1 MSDNRGESFADV
13 LNGISG
19 PPPKA
24 RGERRGLF
32 RRRRA
37 AEPEETPPEAAPTGH
52 GDDADVVPGAPTG
65 GTVAPD
71 GYLYGEGVAGGPDG
85 AHALPGGEP
94 QTAPYGVPQPG
105 PPRHEL
111 PDPEPP
117 GERAEDVAIVRP
129 YAWTGGRTRPVYDL
143 AVETLVSVGQAGR
156 DPSRIPQYEHRA
168 VAELCREP
176 RSVAEVAA
184 MMSIPLG
191 VARVLIGD
199 MASQGTVVVHQ
210 TASTSGDVPDL
221 ALMERVLSGLRRL

>member
-1 MSDNRGESFADV
+1 MSDEPGESFADV

-19 PPPKA
+19 GAKP

-32 RRRRA
+32 RRRRGAEEPA
-37 AEPEETPPEAAPTGH
+37 ATPAQDEVGPPS
-52 GDDADVVPGAPTG
+52 D

-71 GYLYGEGVAGGPDG
+71 GYLYGEGVPDG
-85 AHALPGGEP
+85 AHALAPGEP

-111 PDPEPP
+111 PEPEPP
-117 GERAEDVAIVRP
+117 AERADDVAIVRP

-143 AVETLVSVGQAGR
+143 AVETLVSVGSAGR

-168 VAELCREP
+168 VAELCTEP

-184 MMSIPLG
+184 MLKLPLG
-191 VARVLIGD
+191 VARVVIGD

-210 TASTSGDVPDL
+210 TASTSGDVPDM

>member
-1 MSDNRGESFADV
+1 VSDEPGETFADV
-13 LNGISG
+13 LNGING
-19 PPPKA
+19 PARPKG

-32 RRRRA
+32 RRRREAEPA
-37 AEPEETPPEAAPTGH
+37 AEPAPDAGPGTG
-52 GDDADVVPGAPTG
+52 D
-65 GTVAPD
+65 APD
-71 GYLYGEGVAGGPDG
+71 GYRYGPGDDGAPDG
-85 AHALPGGEP
+85 AHAWQPGEP

-111 PDPEPP
+111 PEPEPP
-117 GERAEDVAIVRP
+117 DERADDVAIVRP

-143 AVETLVSVGQAGR
+143 AIETLVSVGTAGR

-184 MMSIPLG
+184 LMGVPLG

-210 TASTSGDVPDL
+210 TASTSGDVPDM

>member
-1 MSDNRGESFADV
+1 MSDEPGESFADV

-19 PPPKA
+19 PAKP

-32 RRRRA
+32 RRRRN
-37 AEPEETPPEAAPTGH
+37 AEEPPEPVAPPEPAAPPVDEVG
-52 GDDADVVPGAPTG
+52 PPTD

-71 GYLYGEGVAGGPDG
+71 GYLYGEGVPDG
-85 AHALPGGEP
+85 AHALAPGEP

-105 PPRHEL
+105 GPPRHEL
-111 PDPEPP
+111 PEPEPP
-117 GERAEDVAIVRP
+117 AERADDVAIVRP

-143 AVETLVSVGQAGR
+143 AVETLVSVGTAGR

-168 VAELCREP
+168 VAELCAEP

-184 MMSIPLG
+184 MLKLPLG
-191 VARVLIGD
+191 VARVVIGD

-210 TASTSGDVPDL
+210 TASTSGDVPDM

>member
-1 MSDNRGESFADV
+1 MSDEPGESFADV
-13 LNGISG
+13 LNGVSG
-19 PPPKA
+19 SKP

-37 AEPEETPPEAAPTGH
+37 AEEPSEPDAPAAPQDEVGPSS
-52 GDDADVVPGAPTG
+52 A

-71 GYLYGEGVAGGPDG
+71 GYLYGEGEPDDPD
-85 AHALPGGEP
+85 APAPGEP
-94 QTAPYGVPQPG
+94 QTAPYGMPQAGG

-111 PDPEPP
+111 PEPEPP
-117 GERAEDVAIVRP
+117 GERADDVAIVRP

-143 AVETLVSVGQAGR
+143 AVETLVSVGTAGR
-156 DPSRIPQYEHRA
+156 DTSRIPQYEHRA

-184 MMSIPLG
+184 LLTLPLG
-191 VARVLIGD
+191 VARVVIGD

-210 TASTSGDVPDL
+210 TASTSGDVPDM

>member
-1 MSDNRGESFADV
+1 MSDEPGESFADV

-19 PPPKA
+19 PPRPK
-24 RGERRGLF
+24 GQRRGLF
-32 RRRRA
+32 RRRKGDA
-37 AEPEETPPEAAPTGH
+37 PEAPQAP
-52 GDDADVVPGAPTG
+52 DASATPGPGADGTEGTG
-65 GTVAPD
+65 GIVAAD
-71 GYLYGEGVAGGPDG
+71 GYLDGEGAEGG
-85 AHALPGGEP
+85 HALPPGEP
-94 QTAPYGVPQPG
+94 RTAPYGVPRPG

-111 PDPEPP
+111 PEPEPP
-117 GERAEDVAIVRP
+117 AERDEDVAIVRP

-143 AVETLVSVGQAGR
+143 AVETLVSVGTAGR
-156 DPSRIPQYEHRA
+156 DPSRIPRYEHRA

-184 MMSIPLG
+184 LLTLPLG

-210 TASTSGDVPDL
+210 TASTSGDVPDR

>member
-1 MSDNRGESFADV
+1 VSDEPGETFADV

-19 PPPKA
+19 PAPRPK
-24 RGERRGLF
+24 GERRGLF
-32 RRRRA
+32 RRRR
-37 AEPEETPPEAAPTGH
+37 
-52 GDDADVVPGAPTG
+52 GDDAPAEPAGSHAPDAPEDGASETAADTG
-65 GTVAPD
+65 ATVAAN
-71 GYLYGEGVAGGPDG
+71 GYLYGDGAADG
-85 AHALPGGEP
+85 AHALGHGEP
-94 QTAPYGVPQPG
+94 RTAPYGVPRPG

-111 PDPEPP
+111 PEPEPP
-117 GERAEDVAIVRP
+117 AERADDVAIVRP

-143 AVETLVSVGQAGR
+143 AVETLVSVGTAGR

-184 MMSIPLG
+184 LLTLPLG

-199 MASQGTVVVHQ
+199 MACQGTVVVHQ
-210 TASTSGDVPDL
+210 TASTSGDVPDR

>member
-1 MSDNRGESFADV
+1 MSDDPGESFADV

-19 PPPKA
+19 PPRPKGS

-32 RRRRA
+32 RRRRD
-37 AEPEETPPEAAPTGH
+37 EPSDVPDGSDGSDGSDDVSSETTP
-52 GDDADVVPGAPTG
+52 
-65 GTVAPD
+65 GTVAAD
-71 GYLYGEGVAGGPDG
+71 GYLYGSGEPDG
-85 AHALPGGEP
+85 AHALAEGEP
-94 QTAPYGVPQPG
+94 ATAPYGVPSPG
-105 PPRHEL
+105 GVPRHEL
-111 PDPEPP
+111 PEPEPP
-117 GERAEDVAIVRP
+117 DERADDVAIVRP

-143 AVETLVSVGQAGR
+143 AIETLVSIGNAGR
-156 DPSRIPQYEHRA
+156 DTSRIPQYEHRA

-184 MMSIPLG
+184 LLTLPLG

-210 TASTSGDVPDL
+210 TASTSGDVPDM

>member
-1 MSDNRGESFADV
+1 MSDDPGESFADV

-19 PPPKA
+19 PTSRGP

-37 AEPEETPPEAAPTGH
+37 AEPEEPQAEAAAPTGEPAVDEV
-52 GDDADVVPGAPTG
+52 GPPSD

-71 GYLYGEGVAGGPDG
+71 GYLYGDGVPDG
-85 AHALPGGEP
+85 AHALAPGEP
-94 QTAPYGVPQPG
+94 QTAPYGVPQAGG

-111 PDPEPP
+111 PEPEPP
-117 GERAEDVAIVRP
+117 GERADDVAIVRP

-143 AVETLVSVGQAGR
+143 AVETLVSIGTAGR
-156 DPSRIPQYEHRA
+156 DPSRIAQYEHRA
-168 VAELCREP
+168 VADLCREP

-184 MMSIPLG
+184 LLKLPLG
-191 VARVLIGD
+191 VARVVIGD

-210 TASTSGDVPDL
+210 TASTSGDVPDM

>member
-1 MSDNRGESFADV
+1 MSDDPGESFADV

-19 PPPKA
+19 PSRPKGP

-32 RRRRA
+32 RRRRDEPSDVPDDVRRVRRRRPPRPRPA
-37 AEPEETPPEAAPTGH
+37 PSPRTATSTGTASPTARTPCAE
-52 GDDADVVPGAPTG
+52 
-65 GTVAPD
+65 
-71 GYLYGEGVAGGPDG
+71 
-85 AHALPGGEP
+85 GEP
-94 QTAPYGVPQPG
+94 PTAPYGVPSPG
-105 PPRHEL
+105 GVPRHEL
-111 PDPEPP
+111 PEPEPP
-117 GERAEDVAIVRP
+117 DERADDVAIVRP

-143 AVETLVSVGQAGR
+143 AIETLVSIGSAGR
-156 DPSRIPQYEHRA
+156 DTSRIPQYEHRA

-184 MMSIPLG
+184 LLTLPLG

>member
-1 MSDNRGESFADV
+1 MSDEPGDSFADV

-19 PPPKA
+19 PSRPKGP

-32 RRRRA
+32 RRRRD
-37 AEPEETPPEAAPTGH
+37 EPSDVQDGSDGSDGT
-52 GDDADVVPGAPTG
+52 ADVAPET
-65 GTVAPD
+65 GTVAAD
-71 GYLYGEGVAGGPDG
+71 GYLYGTGEPDG
-85 AHALPGGEP
+85 AHALAEGEP
-94 QTAPYGVPQPG
+94 PTAPYGVPSPG
-105 PPRHEL
+105 GVPRHEL
-111 PDPEPP
+111 PEPGP
-117 GERAEDVAIVRP
+117 PDERADDVAIVRP

-143 AVETLVSVGQAGR
+143 AIETLVSIGTAGR

-184 MMSIPLG
+184 LLTLPLG

>member
-1 MSDNRGESFADV
+1 MSDDPGESFADV

-19 PPPKA
+19 APKA
-24 RGERRGLF
+24 PRGERRGLF
-32 RRRRA
+32 RRRRSTEEPPA
-37 AEPEETPPEAAPTGH
+37 APSGPAAPAGEAAP
-52 GDDADVVPGAPTG
+52 PTD

-71 GYLYGEGVAGGPDG
+71 GYSYGDGVPDG
-85 AHALPGGEP
+85 AHALAPGEP

-111 PDPEPP
+111 PEPEPP
-117 GERAEDVAIVRP
+117 AERADDVAIVRP

-143 AVETLVSVGQAGR
+143 AIETLVSVGTAGR

-168 VAELCREP
+168 VAELCAEP

-184 MMSIPLG
+184 LLKLPLG
-191 VARVLIGD
+191 VARVVLGD
-199 MASQGTVVVHQ
+199 MAGLGVVTVHQ
-210 TASTSGDVPDL
+210 TASSAGSAPDL

>member
-1 MSDNRGESFADV
+1 VSDDPGESFADV
-13 LNGISG
+13 LNGMSG
-19 PPPKA
+19 PSPRGP

-37 AEPEETPPEAAPTGH
+37 EPEEPSPQDATPAPDPAAAEVGPPS
-52 GDDADVVPGAPTG
+52 D

-71 GYLYGEGVAGGPDG
+71 GYLYGEGVPDG
-85 AHALPGGEP
+85 AHALAPGEP
-94 QTAPYGVPQPG
+94 QTAPYGVPQAG

-111 PDPEPP
+111 PEPEPP
-117 GERAEDVAIVRP
+117 GERADDVAIVRP

-143 AVETLVSVGQAGR
+143 AVETLVSIGTAGR
-156 DPSRIPQYEHRA
+156 DTSRIAQYEHRA
-168 VAELCREP
+168 VADLCREP

-184 MMSIPLG
+184 LLKLPLG
-191 VARVLIGD
+191 VARVVIGD

-210 TASTSGDVPDL
+210 TASTSGDVPDM

>member
-1 MSDNRGESFADV
+1 VSDEPGESFADV

-19 PPPKA
+19 PPRPK
-24 RGERRGLF
+24 GERRGLF
-32 RRRRA
+32 RRRKGDA
-37 AEPEETPPEAAPTGH
+37 SETPQTPDDPAAPG
-52 GDDADVVPGAPTG
+52 PGAD
-65 GTVAPD
+65 GTEGTEGIVAQD
-71 GYLYGEGVAGGPDG
+71 GHLDGEGADG
-85 AHALPGGEP
+85 AHALAPGEP
-94 QTAPYGVPQPG
+94 PTAPYGIPRPG

-111 PDPEPP
+111 PDAEPTV
-117 GERAEDVAIVRP
+117 ERDEDVAIVRP

-143 AVETLVSVGQAGR
+143 AVETLVSVGTAGR
-156 DPSRIPQYEHRA
+156 DPSRIPRYEHRA

-184 MMSIPLG
+184 LLTLPLG

-210 TASTSGDVPDL
+210 TASTSGDVPDR

>member
-1 MSDNRGESFADV
+1 MSDEPGESFADV

-19 PPPKA
+19 APRPK
-24 RGERRGLF
+24 GERRGLF

-37 AEPEETPPEAAPTGH
+37 GDAPETPATP
-52 GDDADVVPGAPTG
+52 DDGAGPGPD
-65 GTVAPD
+65 PD
-71 GYLYGEGVAGGPDG
+71 GTEGFLAADGHLDGEGAEG
-85 AHALPGGEP
+85 AHALAPGEP
-94 QTAPYGVPQPG
+94 RTAPYGVPRSG

-111 PDPEPP
+111 AEPESPA
-117 GERAEDVAIVRP
+117 ERDEDVAIVRP

-143 AVETLVSVGQAGR
+143 AVETLVSVGTPGR
-156 DPSRIPQYEHRA
+156 DPSRIPRYEHRA

-184 MMSIPLG
+184 LLTLPLG

-210 TASTSGDVPDL
+210 TASTSGDVPDR

>member
-1 MSDNRGESFADV
+1 MSDEPDESFADV

-19 PPPKA
+19 PSPKGP

-32 RRRRA
+32 RRRRE
-37 AEPEETPPEAAPTGH
+37 AEPAEGGDPAEEPA
-52 GDDADVVPGAPTG
+52 ADVAPGPESG

-71 GYLYGEGVAGGPDG
+71 GGPDG
-85 AHALPGGEP
+85 AHAWPPGEP
-94 QTAPYGVPQPG
+94 QTAPYGMPHAG

-111 PDPEPP
+111 PEPEPP
-117 GERAEDVAIVRP
+117 GEHADDVAIVRP

-143 AVETLVSVGQAGR
+143 AVETLVSVGAAGR
-156 DPSRIPQYEHRA
+156 DTSRIPQYEHRA

-184 MMSIPLG
+184 LLTLPLG

-199 MASQGTVVVHQ
+199 MASQGTLVVHQ
-210 TASTSGDVPDL
+210 TASTSGDVPDM

>member
-1 MSDNRGESFADV
+1 MSDEPGESFADV

-19 PPPKA
+19 PPRPKGP
-24 RGERRGLF
+24 RRSPRGLF
-32 RRRRA
+32 RRRRD
-37 AEPEETPPEAAPTGH
+37 EPSDVQDGSDGSDDVAPET
-52 GDDADVVPGAPTG
+52 
-65 GTVAPD
+65 GTVAAD
-71 GYLYGEGVAGGPDG
+71 GDLDGSGEPDG
-85 AHALPGGEP
+85 AHALAEGEP
-94 QTAPYGVPQPG
+94 PTAPYGVPSPG
-105 PPRHEL
+105 GVPRHEL
-111 PDPEPP
+111 PEAEPP
-117 GERAEDVAIVRP
+117 DERADDVAIVRP

-143 AVETLVSVGQAGR
+143 AIETLVSIGNAGR

-184 MMSIPLG
+184 LLTLPLG

-210 TASTSGDVPDL
+210 TASTSGDVPDM

>member
-1 MSDNRGESFADV
+1 VSDEPGESFADV

-19 PPPKA
+19 PARPKS
-24 RGERRGLF
+24 RRGLF
-32 RRRRA
+32 RRRREEEPADA
-37 AEPEETPPEAAPTGH
+37 AVEGSGEPS
-52 GDDADVVPGAPTG
+52 DAGLETG
-65 GTVAPD
+65 GIVAPN
-71 GYLYGEGVAGGPDG
+71 GYLYGDGDGADG
-85 AHALPGGEP
+85 AHAWQPGEP
-94 QTAPYGVPQPG
+94 QTAPYGTPRPG

-117 GERAEDVAIVRP
+117 AERAEDVAIVRP

-143 AVETLVSVGQAGR
+143 AIETLVSVGTAGR

-199 MASQGTVVVHQ
+199 MASQGTVVVHE
-210 TASTSGDVPDL
+210 TASTSGDVPDM

>member
-1 MSDNRGESFADV
+1 VSDDPGESFADI

-19 PPPKA
+19 PSRSKGP

-32 RRRRA
+32 RRRRD
-37 AEPEETPPEAAPTGH
+37 AEPSDGQDAS
-52 GDDADVVPGAPTG
+52 ADVAPETTSDTG

-71 GYLYGEGVAGGPDG
+71 GYLDTDGGPDG
-85 AHALPGGEP
+85 AHALPQGEP
-94 QTAPYGVPQPG
+94 RTAPYGVPAPG
-105 PPRHEL
+105 AVPRHEL
-111 PDPEPP
+111 PEPEPSV
-117 GERAEDVAIVRP
+117 EIADDVAIVRP

-143 AVETLVSVGQAGR
+143 AIETLVSIGNAGR
-156 DPSRIPQYEHRA
+156 DTSRIPQYEHRA

-184 MMSIPLG
+184 LLTLPLG

>member
-1 MSDNRGESFADV
+1 MSDDPGESFADI
-13 LNGISG
+13 LNGING
-19 PPPKA
+19 PAPRGP

-32 RRRRA
+32 RRRRTDA
-37 AEPEETPPEAAPTGH
+37 PSDGPDAAAPSDEPATGP
-52 GDDADVVPGAPTG
+52 DSG

-71 GYLYGEGVAGGPDG
+71 GYLYGDGAPDG
-85 AHALPGGEP
+85 AHSWSGGEP
-94 QTAPYGVPQPG
+94 QTAPYGTPQVG

-111 PDPEPP
+111 PEPEPP
-117 GERAEDVAIVRP
+117 AERAEDVAIVRP

-143 AVETLVSVGQAGR
+143 AIETLVSVGTAGR

-184 MMSIPLG
+184 LLTLPLG

-210 TASTSGDVPDL
+210 TASTSGDVPDM

>member
-1 MSDNRGESFADV
+1 MSDDPGESFADV

-19 PPPKA
+19 PSRPKGP
-24 RGERRGLF
+24 RERRGLF
-32 RRRRA
+32 RRRRDD
-37 AEPEETPPEAAPTGH
+37 EPSDVQDGSGGSSDTTPE
-52 GDDADVVPGAPTG
+52 TG
-65 GTVAPD
+65 GTVAPVGDLSRD
-71 GYLYGEGVAGGPDG
+71 GEPDG
-85 AHALPGGEP
+85 AHALPQGEP
-94 QTAPYGVPQPG
+94 QTAPYGVPAPG
-105 PPRHEL
+105 AVPRHEL
-111 PDPEPP
+111 PEPEPP
-117 GERAEDVAIVRP
+117 AELADDVAIVRP

-143 AVETLVSVGQAGR
+143 AIETLVSIGNAGR

-184 MMSIPLG
+184 LLTLPLG

-210 TASTSGDVPDL
+210 TASTSGDVPDM

>member
-1 MSDNRGESFADV
+1 MSDDPGESFADV

-19 PPPKA
+19 PPRPKGP

-32 RRRRA
+32 RRRRE
-37 AEPEETPPEAAPTGH
+37 EPSDVPDGSD
-52 GDDADVVPGAPTG
+52 GSDD
-65 GTVAPD
+65 VAP
-71 GYLYGEGVAGGPDG
+71 GPAPGTGEPDG
-85 AHALPGGEP
+85 AHALPEGEP
-94 QTAPYGVPQPG
+94 PTAPYGVPSPG
-105 PPRHEL
+105 GVPRHEL
-111 PDPEPP
+111 PEPEPP
-117 GERAEDVAIVRP
+117 DERADDVAIVRP

-143 AVETLVSVGQAGR
+143 AIETLVSIGTAGR

-184 MMSIPLG
+184 LLTLPLG

-210 TASTSGDVPDL
+210 TASTSGDVPDM